1 MNADGQPQ
9 AKKSDN
15 WEDME
20 PPTGSGNTT
29 RGAQE
34 SSSSNRA
41 TPPPP
46 PPPASLK
53 SRKEIIDEDLE
64 ALKKKMGLK

>member
-1 MNADGQPQ
+1 
-9 AKKSDN
+9 
-15 WEDME
+15 ME

-41 TPPPP
+41 TPPP
-46 PPPASLK
+46 ASLK